1 MFSREREP
9 SCNSLRD
16 RTEGTR
22 GHAQLRISENIG
34 RKAATFCADSN
45 NRTNVF
51 DFILRSGCRPG
62 YLPFSTTLE
71 GHMSRPKRTS
81 LLLASAACAAILSAH
96 PTLAGKNPVAGARAV
111 KLVGAMS
118 LDEKMGLLSSDF
130 PMVMPKRPAD
140 AVIGAGYTPGI
151 ERLGIP
157 SLRMTDASLGVSNM
171 LNMRKD
177 DVATAL
183 PSALALA
190 SSWNPPL
197 AEQAG
202 AMIGGEARAKRF
214 NVMLAGG
221 VNLIREPRNGR
232 NFEYPSEDPLLAGII
247 GGAQI
252 AGVQRAGIISTVKH
266 FALNAQETGRNV
278 LDVRIGEAEA
288 RESDLLAFQIAIERG
303 RPGSVMSAY
312 NKVNGHYSSEND
324 WLLNTVL
331 KKDWGYPGWV
341 MSDWG
346 NVHSGAKAALAGL
359 DQQSGKMLDKQPW
372 FVGPLRH
379 AVDKGEVPVA
389 RIDDMA
395 IRIVRSMAAAGLL
408 DRPDEPAKAIDF
420 AGNAKVAQA
429 VAEQGI
435 VLLKNEGGLLPISA
449 GAKRIAVI
457 GGHADI
463 GVLSGGGSTQ
473 VRPVGGPALEL
484 RPDTKG
490 PAANFTRVTYTPSPP
505 LAALRARYPNA
516 EIAFRDGADVTAAA
530 EAARNA
536 DLAIVFAEEWRTEAE
551 DRPTLHL
558 PGNQD
563 AVIAAVA
570 AANPR
575 TIVVLETGGAV
586 LMPWLELV
594 PAVVQAW
601 YPGQRGGEAIAAI
614 LSGDAAP
621 GGRLP
626 ISFPASEAQLARPV
640 LDGLALTEAEL
651 AKGKKANYGLS
662 DLPPFNVDYSI
673 DGANVGYK
681 WFAVKG
687 EKPLFPFGYG
697 LTYTSFRYDGLTA
710 SGGKTVKASV
720 RVTNIGP
727 RAGVA
732 VPQFYATV
740 PVRGQ
745 QVPRL
750 IGWERVTLVPGETRT
765 VSVTADPRLLA
776 SYDSSAP
783 GWRIAKGDVKVSVG
797 AHAGDEQ
804 QARAVRLSGGTLK
817 P

>member
-1 MFSREREP
+1 
-9 SCNSLRD
+9 
-16 RTEGTR
+16 
-22 GHAQLRISENIG
+22 
-34 RKAATFCADSN
+34 
-45 NRTNVF
+45 
-51 DFILRSGCRPG
+51 
-62 YLPFSTTLE
+62 
-71 GHMSRPKRTS
+71 MSRLKTS
-81 LLLASAACAAILSAH
+81 LLLSASAASAAILSAH
-96 PTLAGKNPVAGARAV
+96 PAQAGKNPVPDARPA

-118 LDEKMGLLSSDF
+118 RDEKMGLLSSDM
-130 PMVMPKRPAD
+130 PIMMPKRPAD

-157 SLRMTDASLGVSNM
+157 PLRMTDASLGVSNL

-190 SSWNPPL
+190 SSWNPQL

-252 AGVQRAGIISTVKH
+252 AGVQSAGIISTVKH

-278 LDVRIGEAEA
+278 LNVRIGEVEA

-303 RPGSVMSAY
+303 KPGSVMSAY
-312 NKVNGHYSSEND
+312 NRVNGDYGSEND

-331 KKDWGYPGWV
+331 KKDWNYAGWV

-359 DQQSGKMLDKQPW
+359 DQQSGKTLDKQPW
-372 FVGPLRH
+372 FVKPLRD
-379 AVDKGEVPVA
+379 AVDKGEVPAA
-389 RIDDMA
+389 RIDDMV
-395 IRIVRSMAAAGLL
+395 IRILRSMAATGLL
-408 DRPDEPAKAIDF
+408 DRPDEPATEIDF

-435 VLLKNEGGLLPISA
+435 VLLKNEGGLLPIAA

-484 RPDTKG
+484 KPDTKG
-490 PAANFTRVTYTPSPP
+490 PASQFTRVTYMPSPP
-505 LAALRARYPNA
+505 LAALRARYPDA
-516 EIAFRDGADVTAAA
+516 RIEFRNGADVKAAA

-536 DLAIVFAEEWRTEAE
+536 DLAVVFAEEWRTEAE

-563 AVIAAVA
+563 VMIAAVA

-575 TIVVLETGGAV
+575 TVVVLETGGAV

-614 LSGDAAP
+614 LSGDATP

-640 LDGLALTEAEL
+640 LDGLALAEAEL
-651 AKGKKANYGLS
+651 AKGKKAKYGLS
-662 DLPPFNVDYSI
+662 DLPPFDVDYKI

-710 SGGKTVKASV
+710 SGGRTVSASV
-720 RVTNIGP
+720 RVTNMGR

-750 IGWERVTLVPGETRT
+750 IGWERVTLAPGETRT
-765 VSVTADPRLLA
+765 VSITADPRLLA
-776 SYDSSAP
+776 SYDGSAP

-797 AHAGDEQ
+797 ADAGDEQ
-804 QARAVRLSGGTLK
+804 EAREVRLSGGILK